1 MIRLLKY
8 VKHSND
14 TLLFETSI
22 NDRLIDLT
30 EIDSISLMNQFDVNQ
45 SIQ

>member
-1 MIRLLKY
+1 MNFYSASIL
-8 VKHSND
+8 H
-14 TLLFETSI
+14 ETSI

-45 SIQ
+45 FIQ